1 MEAHSH
7 NGAGPVVRIS
17 PHEVD
22 VLDVPAAKEIHS
34 VKATYAKAPWYRT
47 FATPGTENVFST
59 TDIEFHRRHRRL
71 LQGPLSE
78 TNLKVFH
85 PVVEQRVGL
94 AIQRMKEE
102 TKTRGATD
110 VLKWFLFLATDTVG
124 ELTFGE
130 SFKTL
135 ESGEVRLNKRLSKD
149 YSGDLT
155 ATRKMSIP
163 KIWRLISERAP
174 REPRFP

>member
-1 MEAHSH
+1 
-7 NGAGPVVRIS
+7 
-17 PHEVD
+17 

-85 PVVEQRVGL
+85 PVVEQRVEL

-102 TKTRGATD
+102 TSTRGATD
-110 VLKWFLFLATDTVG
+110 ILKWFLFLATDTVG

-130 SFKTL
+130 SFRTL
-135 ESGEVRLNKRLSKD
+135 ESGEVGLIYAPSK
-149 YSGDLT
+149 YPLT
-155 ATRKMSIP
+155 CLTINRKTNIP
-163 KIWRLISERAP
+163 KT
-174 REPRFP
+174 

>member
-1 MEAHSH
+1 M
-7 NGAGPVVRIS
+7 
-17 PHEVD
+17 
-22 VLDVPAAKEIHS
+22 LDVPAAKEIHS

-85 PVVEQRVGL
+85 PVVEQRVDL

-102 TKTRGATD
+102 TKSRGATD

-130 SFKTL
+130 SFRTL
-135 ESGEVRLNKRLSKD
+135 ESGEVRLIKPLPWDHFGELS
-149 YSGDLT
+149 SS
-155 ATRKMSIP
+155 RKTSIP
-163 KIWRLISERAP
+163 RIWRLISEPAP

>member
-1 MEAHSH
+1 M
-7 NGAGPVVRIS
+7 
-17 PHEVD
+17 
-22 VLDVPAAKEIHS
+22 LDVPAAKEIHS

-59 TDIEFHRRHRRL
+59 TDTDFHRRHRRL

-85 PVVEQRVGL
+85 PIVEQRVEL

-110 VLKWFLFLATDTVG
+110 ILKWFLFLATDTVG

-130 SFKTL
+130 SFRTL
-135 ESGEVRLNKRLSKD
+135 ESGEVC
-149 YSGDLT
+149 
-155 ATRKMSIP
+155 A
-163 KIWRLISERAP
+163 
-174 REPRFP
+174 

>member
-1 MEAHSH
+1 MVDL
-7 NGAGPVVRIS
+7 GPIVRIS
-17 PHEVD
+17 PHEVS
-22 VLDVPAAKEIHS
+22 VLDITAAKEIHS

-59 TDIEFHRRHRRL
+59 TDIDFHRRHRRL

-85 PVVEQRVGL
+85 PVVEQRVEL

-110 VLKWFLFLATDTVG
+110 VLKWFLFMATDTVG
-124 ELTFGE
+124 ELSFGE
-130 SFKTL
+130 SFRTL
-135 ESGEVRLNKRLSKD
+135 ESGEVHPAKSFKRKLVKS
-149 YSGDLT
+149 LT
-155 ATRKMSIP
+155 TGRKTSTRRT
-163 KIWRLISERAP
+163 WRLTSEPAP
-174 REPRFP
+174 REQPSRP

>member
-1 MEAHSH
+1 M
-7 NGAGPVVRIS
+7 
-17 PHEVD
+17 
-22 VLDVPAAKEIHS
+22 LDVAAAKEIHS

-59 TDIEFHRRHRRL
+59 TDTEFHRRHRRL

-85 PVVEQRVGL
+85 PVVEQRVEL

-102 TKTRGATD
+102 TKNRGATD

-124 ELTFGE
+124 ELTFGK
-130 SFKTL
+130 SFRTL
-135 ESGEVRLNKRLSKD
+135 ESGEVRLIGLISRDHFS
-149 YSGDLT
+149 YLT
-155 ATRKMSIP
+155 INRKTSIP
-163 KIWRLISERAP
+163 KTLRLTSEPGP
-174 REPRFP
+174 REQHFP

>member
-1 MEAHSH
+1 M
-7 NGAGPVVRIS
+7 RIS
-17 PHEVD
+17 PHEID

-59 TDIEFHRRHRRL
+59 TDTDFHRRHRRL

-85 PVVEQRVGL
+85 PIVEQRVEL

-110 VLKWFLFLATDTVG
+110 ILKWFLFLATDTVG

-130 SFKTL
+130 SFRTL
-135 ESGEVRLNKRLSKD
+135 ESGQVCAMCGFSACVFKC
-149 YSGDLT
+149 LT
-155 ATRKMSIP
+155 SNRKTNIP
-163 KIWRLISERAP
+163 RTWRLT
-174 REPRFP
+174 

>member
-1 MEAHSH
+1 M
-7 NGAGPVVRIS
+7 
-17 PHEVD
+17 
-22 VLDVPAAKEIHS
+22 LDIAAAKEIHS

-59 TDIEFHRRHRRL
+59 TDIDFHRRHRRL

-85 PVVEQRVGL
+85 PVVEQRVEL

-102 TKTRGATD
+102 TKSRGATD

-130 SFKTL
+130 SFRTL
-135 ESGEVRLNKRLSKD
+135 ESGEVRLIKLLGRDHFSL
-149 YSGDLT
+149 LT
-155 ATRKMSIP
+155 AHRKTSTQRT
-163 KIWRLISERAP
+163 WRLTSEPGP
-174 REPRFP
+174 RGQHSP

>member
-1 MEAHSH
+1 MSAHSRCLL
-7 NGAGPVVRIS
+7 GPVVRIS

-85 PVVEQRVGL
+85 PVVEQRVDL

-102 TKTRGATD
+102 TKIRGATD

-130 SFKTL
+130 SFRTL
-135 ESGEVRLNKRLSKD
+135 ESGEVGLVKPLSRNHV
-149 YSGDLT
+149 GDLT
-155 ATRKMSIP
+155 TSRKMSIP
-163 KIWRLISERAP
+163 RTWRLISEPAP

>member
-1 MEAHSH
+1 MPQDTHKSQFSLTH
-7 NGAGPVVRIS
+7 GLGPVVRIS

-22 VLDVPAAKEIHS
+22 VLDVQAAREIHS
-34 VKATYAKAPWYRT
+34 VKATYVKAPWYRT

-59 TDIEFHRRHRRL
+59 TDVEFHRRHRRL

-85 PVVEQRVGL
+85 PVVEQRVEL

-102 TKTRGATD
+102 TKARGAAD
-110 VLKWFLFLATDTVG
+110 ILKWFLFMATDTVG

-130 SFKTL
+130 SFRTL
-135 ESGEVRLNKRLSKD
+135 ESGEVRLAV
-149 YSGDLT
+149 YS
-155 ATRKMSIP
+155 
-163 KIWRLISERAP
+163 
-174 REPRFP
+174 

>member
-1 MEAHSH
+1 M
-7 NGAGPVVRIS
+7 VRIS

-22 VLDVPAAKEIHS
+22 VLDVAAAKEIHS
-34 VKATYAKAPWYRT
+34 VKATYAKAAWYRT

-59 TDIEFHRRHRRL
+59 TDIDFHRRHRRL

-85 PVVEQRVGL
+85 PVVEQRVEL
-94 AIQRMKEE
+94 AIQRMREE
-102 TKTRGATD
+102 TRVRGATD

-130 SFKTL
+130 SFRTL
-135 ESGEVRLNKRLSKD
+135 ESGEVRRVRLLSRD
-149 YSGDLT
+149 FPSHLT
-155 ATRKMSIP
+155 TSRKMSIP
-163 KIWRLISERAP
+163 RIWRLILEQEP
-174 REPRFP
+174 RERRFP